1 MSAKEITINFLIS
14 FMSIFL
20 GMLCTFVG
28 QGMIDRAADR
38 KEICTALELVRA
50 ELSENKDDI
59 VTMLEIVDQERESAQ
74 YFLDKRA
81 VIDRCPEDSISFHGA
96 NIFAEVSISLRQ
108 DALELLKSSSLFQK
122 IADNNTSLKI
132 IRAYASCMT
141 AASSLNKYET
151 DKDEKLDNIL
161 TDQYIRKTADT
172 GKLGIDVRK
181 SIKSNYGLLLTRWM
195 AQPLSESVY
204 DMSDVDGAIKAIDSY
219 LGKRAFRRLRK

>member
-1 MSAKEITINFLIS
+1 
-14 FMSIFL
+14 
-20 GMLCTFVG
+20 
-28 QGMIDRAADR
+28 
-38 KEICTALELVRA
+38 LELVRA
-50 ELSENKDDI
+50 ELTENKDDI
-59 VTMLEIVDQERESAQ
+59 VTMLEIVDQERKSAQ
-74 YFLDKRA
+74 YFLDKRT
-81 VIDRCPEDSISFHGA
+81 VIDRCPEDSIAFHGA

-122 IADNNTSLKI
+122 IADNNTSMKI
-132 IRAYASCMT
+132 IRAYASCMS
-141 AASSLNKYET
+141 AASALNNYET
-151 DKDEKLDNIL
+151 DKDQKLENIL

>member
-1 MSAKEITINFLIS
+1 MSAKEIIINFLIS

-28 QGMIDRAADR
+28 QGMIDRAADK

-50 ELSENKDDI
+50 ELTENKDDI
-59 VTMLEIVDQERESAQ
+59 VTMLAIVDQERTSAQ

-81 VIDRCPEDSISFHGA
+81 VIDRCPDDSIAFHGA

-141 AASSLNKYET
+141 AASALNKYET
-151 DKDEKLDNIL
+151 DKDEKLENII

-204 DMSDVDGAIKAIDSY
+204 DMGDVDGAIKAIDSY